1 MVELLEVCCDIGCD
15 YHLIRIHESCAT
27 IVIDMRNCGDPN
39 FSDVPDFMLGMNI
52 EDAKKLRNSLT
63 RHINKALRYR
73 SETQEE
79 EA

>member
-1 MVELLEVCCDIGCD
+1 
-15 YHLIRIHESCAT
+15 
-27 IVIDMRNCGDPN
+27 MRNCGDPN

-52 EDAKKLRNSLT
+52 DDAKKLRNSLT